1 MSRVNTSRV
10 NTSRVKVEPQDEAV
24 TVEIV
29 GELTID
35 TAEEVRRQFE
45 VALEFGR
52 PVTVRVEQVTSFDLS
67 GMQLCLVFRREA
79 EAREIPVEFSGDQT
93 RSRFSR
99 MLSFAGLPEL

>member
-1 MSRVNTSRV
+1 MPESRVHV
-10 NTSRVKVEPQDEAV
+10 HHEPQTESVA
-24 TVEIV
+24 VEIV

-35 TAEEVRRQFE
+35 TVAEVQRQFAA
-45 VALEFGR
+45 ALELHR
-52 PVTVRVEQVTSFDLS
+52 PVTVQVEQVTSFDLS

-79 EAREIPVEFSGDQT
+79 EAREISVEFSGDQS